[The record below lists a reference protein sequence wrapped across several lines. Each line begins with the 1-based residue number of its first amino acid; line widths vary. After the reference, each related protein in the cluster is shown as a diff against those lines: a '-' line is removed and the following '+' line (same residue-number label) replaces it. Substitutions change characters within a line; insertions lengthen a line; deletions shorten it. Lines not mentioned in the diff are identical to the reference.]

1 MAPKKLARCKAG
13 AEQSKLEE
21 ESKEPKRNWLS
32 TEDCTVAA
40 LADSVHKTLGK
51 VSDPVK
57 EAAMTARW
65 PDALQLHY
73 ERVGWPSTSKKLD
86 PPHTCEWSRDN
97 RIRKKNKGQRWS
109 TGRRAGGRGAGRPKG
124 GPGARGGWGR
134 LHRRAPRA
142 WTAGA
147 AAQAGWGRWERRAG
161 GAAHVCMYTVYVP
174 ANVCLCESSQCTI
187 ILNLR
192 VYR

>member
-1 MAPKKLARCKAG
+1 MAPKKLARSKAG

-51 VSDPVK
+51 VSDTVK

-86 PPHTCEWSRDN
+86 PPHTFEWSRDN
-97 RIRKKNKGQRWS
+97 RKKNKWQRWV
-109 TGRRAGGRGAGRPKG
+109 
-124 GPGARGGWGR
+124 R
-134 LHRRAPRA
+134 LR
-142 WTAGA
+142 
-147 AAQAGWGRWERRAG
+147 
-161 GAAHVCMYTVYVP
+161 
-174 ANVCLCESSQCTI
+174 
-187 ILNLR
+187 
-192 VYR
+192 

>member
-1 MAPKKLARCKAG
+1 MEKAWKIGNLPRHSLRRRGAQKQSASMAPKKLARSKAG

-51 VSDPVK
+51 VSDTVK

-86 PPHTCEWSRDN
+86 PPHTFEWSRDN
-97 RIRKKNKGQRWS
+97 RKKNKWQRWV
-109 TGRRAGGRGAGRPKG
+109 
-124 GPGARGGWGR
+124 R
-134 LHRRAPRA
+134 LR
-142 WTAGA
+142 
-147 AAQAGWGRWERRAG
+147 
-161 GAAHVCMYTVYVP
+161 
-174 ANVCLCESSQCTI
+174 
-187 ILNLR
+187 
-192 VYR
+192 